1 MKGSQV
7 VKSIATHVSTTSNP
21 SHDSH
26 GSTQNERNTDMKS
39 LGRNL
44 VAIAL
49 TLVAVSTLSLNV
61 HAATNQGTGDIAGD
75 AAALAP
81 SNVFDLS
88 SQQLAL
94 VKRAFLSDGTALTSG
109 STVPRGTEVRF
120 LIYINN
126 TTAFEATD
134 VSVQD
139 VLAGT
144 FAYQPGTL
152 KVDNSVAN
160 CALGNCTP
168 AEEAAIYASVNGQ
181 AVSTDAVDGDVVSLT
196 GATIDAG
203 NNAQANAQ
211 LDVPANRV
219 FAMLLTVRMQ

>member
-1 MKGSQV
+1 VNFLNRRLAAVTMMV
-7 VKSIATHVSTTSNP
+7 VA
-21 SHDSH
+21 
-26 GSTQNERNTDMKS
+26 
-39 LGRNL
+39 
-44 VAIAL
+44 
-49 TLVAVSTLSLNV
+49 LSLPV
-61 HAATNQGTGDIAGD
+61 LAHAATNQGTGDVAGD

-94 VKRAFLSDGTALTSG
+94 VKRAFLANGSQITSG

-120 LIYINN
+120 LIYVNN

-134 VSVQD
+134 LSVQD

-144 FAYQPGTL
+144 FAYQAGTL
-152 KVDNSVAN
+152 KVDMSVPN

-181 AVSTDAVDGDVVSLT
+181 AVSTDAVDGDLVSIT

-203 NNAQANAQ
+203 NQAQANAQ
-211 LDVPANRV
+211 LNVPANRV

>member
-1 MKGSQV
+1 MNRGRSTP
-7 VKSIATHVSTTSNP
+7 ATPDDRCPEHINQMQERSTALNFV
-21 SHDSH
+21 
-26 GSTQNERNTDMKS
+26 NRR
-39 LGRNL
+39 LAAVAFL
-44 VAIAL
+44 AIASF
-49 TLVAVSTLSLNV
+49 TVPLSV
-61 HAATNQGTGDIAGD
+61 HAATNQGTGDVAGD

-94 VKRAFLSDGTALTSG
+94 IKRAFLADGTALTSG

-134 VSVQD
+134 VSAQD
-139 VLAGT
+139 VLAAT

-152 KVDNSVAN
+152 KVDMTVPN

-168 AEEAAIYASVNGQ
+168 AEEAAIYAAVNGQ
-181 AVSTDAVDGDVVSLT
+181 AASTDAVDADVVSLT

-203 NNAQANAQ
+203 NQAQANSQ
-211 LDVPANRV
+211 LNVPANRV
-219 FAMLLTVRMQ
+219 FAMLMTVRMQ

>member
-1 MKGSQV
+1 MHRRRSTPAAELSPRSP
-7 VKSIATHVSTTSNP
+7 KSLSRS
-21 SHDSH
+21 S
-26 GSTQNERNTDMKS
+26 ERNRAVNFLNRRLAAVTMM
-39 LGRNL
+39 
-44 VAIAL
+44 VVAL
-49 TLVAVSTLSLNV
+49 TLPVLA
-61 HAATNQGTGDIAGD
+61 HAATNQGTGDVAGD

-94 VKRAFLSDGTALTSG
+94 VKRAFLADGSPITSG

-144 FAYQPGTL
+144 FAYQAGTL
-152 KVDNSVAN
+152 KVDTSVPN

-181 AVSTDAVDGDVVSLT
+181 AASTDAVDGDVVSIA

-203 NNAQANAQ
+203 NQAVANSQ
-211 LDVPANRV
+211 LNVPANRV